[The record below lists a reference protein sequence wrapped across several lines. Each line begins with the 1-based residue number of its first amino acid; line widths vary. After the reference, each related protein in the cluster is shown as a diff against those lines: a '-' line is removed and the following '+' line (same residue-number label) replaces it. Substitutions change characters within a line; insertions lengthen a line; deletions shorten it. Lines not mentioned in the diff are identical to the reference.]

1 MKLNE
6 LAQEYKTRDSQ
17 MQLLASQLADP
28 KSKVRLRIYRDG
40 RLTAG
45 LHVGQVHFAWILTK
59 AERKTLAQGLR
70 QTQHYRD
77 YFDKDVEVTNEQVFT
92 EHRVWALENA

>member
-1 MKLNE
+1 MKLDE

-45 LHVGQVHFAWILTK
+45 LHVGQVHFAWILTE
-59 AERKTLAQGLR
+59 AERESLAQGLR
-70 QTQHYRD
+70 QTQLYRD
-77 YFDKDVEVTNEQVFT
+77 YFDKDVKTTNEQVYI
-92 EHRVWALENA
+92 EHRVWVLGHA